1 MQKVFLIGWKDL
13 TLAFRDRAAL
23 VLMLAAPFIL
33 TLGLGFVT
41 GRFSGN
47 NSGLSNIP
55 LVLVNQDGGQ
65 LGNELVALFQS
76 KDLAD
81 LVKPVLLTDPA
92 QARQQV
98 DANQASAAIIIPAG
112 FTKDVFSAAPIP
124 NPVPALI
131 EVYANPG
138 APTSVGVIQTIL
150 DGFLSRVEVG
160 RTAGEVIA
168 SQLMQVGL
176 AQMQNA
182 LLIGSQAGLEL
193 GSAAPSSQAIAV
205 NRTASNG
212 KTVQFD
218 VLAYLAPGMAFMF
231 LMYTVSY
238 GGRSLLAERALGTLP
253 RLLVSPTSSAQVLGG
268 KVFGIFLIGAAQ
280 MLILITAS
288 QLLFQLNWGDMLGV
302 VVLVVAAVLAAVGW
316 GMLITSLAK
325 TPGQVSAVG
334 TAIMLTFGV
343 LSGTFID
350 LGSMPAW
357 FQVVS
362 KITPNAWGLEG
373 FTTLALGGTLADI
386 LGSVA
391 ALLIMAMVLFSAAVV
406 IFNRRGTVQP

>member
-1 MQKVFLIGWKDL
+1 MKKVFLIGWKDL

-23 VLMLAAPFIL
+23 VLMLVAPFIL
-33 TLGLGFVT
+33 TIGLGFVT

-55 LVLVNQDGGQ
+55 ILMVNQDGGQ
-65 LGNELVALFQS
+65 LGNELVALYQS
-76 KDLAD
+76 KDLAN

-98 DANQASAAIIIPAG
+98 DSNSATAAIIIPAG
-112 FTKDVFSAAPIP
+112 FTKSIFSAASGST
-124 NPVPALI
+124 VADVQI

-138 APTSVGVIQTIL
+138 SPTNVGVIQTIL
-150 DGFLSRVEVG
+150 EGFLSQVEVG
-160 RTAGEVIA
+160 RTAGLVAATELI
-168 SQLMQVGL
+168 QNGL
-176 AQMQNA
+176 AQPQDA
-182 LLIGSQAGLEL
+182 VRIGSQIGLQQGNATQ
-193 GSAAPSSQAIAV
+193 GSQSISVNNVTSS
-205 NRTASNG
+205 G
-212 KTVQFD
+212 KTIQFD

-253 RLLVSPTSSAQVLGG
+253 RLLVSPTSSTQVLGG
-268 KVFGIFLIGAAQ
+268 KVFGIFLTGAAQ
-280 MLILITAS
+280 MLILIIAS

-302 VVLVVAAVLAAVGW
+302 VVLVLAAVLAAVGW
-316 GMLITSLAK
+316 GMLVTSLAK

-334 TAIMLTFGV
+334 TAIMLTFGI

-357 FQVVS
+357 FQLVS
-362 KITPNAWGLEG
+362 KITPNAWGLDG
-373 FTTLALGGTLADI
+373 FTTLAMGGALGDI
-386 LGSVA
+386 LGPVA
-391 ALLIMAMVLFSAAVV
+391 ALLMMGVVLFTAAVL
-406 IFNRRGTVQP
+406 IFNRRGVMQQ